1 MRIGQG
7 FDAHRFSD
15 DGRLVLGGVEIPF
28 DKGMQ
33 AHSDGDVV
41 IHALCDALL
50 GALALG
56 DIGQHFPD
64 SSAEYKGIDSRIL
77 LARVVELMQQQRHC
91 INNVDITVV
100 AQAPKLAPHLPAM
113 RDILAADPQ
122 GALAV
127 FAANDNCRFGYIRHD
142 EQAFGTLGKFLA
154 ALYLRV
160 EAVHRDSHAGIDLFG
175 RGRIDDSRKAGQEDC
190 RYGG

>member
-15 DGRLVLGGVEIPF
+15 SGRLVLGGVEVPF

-41 IHALCDALL
+41 IHALCDAIL

-64 SSAEYKGIDSRIL
+64 SSDEYKGIDSRIL
-77 LARVVELMQQQRHC
+77 LQRVVELMRQAHYG
-91 INNVDITVV
+91 INNLDITIV
-100 AQAPKLAPHLPAM
+100 AQVPKLAPYLSAM
-113 RDILAADPQ
+113 QEILAQDLHTEVNNVSLKATTTEQ
-122 GALAV
+122 MG
-127 FAANDNCRFGYIRHD
+127 FTGRGEGIAAMVVV
-142 EQAFGTLGKFLA
+142 LLA
-154 ALYLRV
+154 A
-160 EAVHRDSHAGIDLFG
+160 EP
-175 RGRIDDSRKAGQEDC
+175 
-190 RYGG
+190 

>member
-15 DGRLVLGGVEIPF
+15 DGRLVLGGVEIPY

-64 SSAEYKGIDSRIL
+64 NSADYKGIDSRIL
-77 LARVVELMQQQRHC
+77 LARVVELMQQQRYC
-91 INNVDITVV
+91 INNLDITVV
-100 AQAPKLAPHLPAM
+100 AQAPKLAPHLSAM
-113 RDILAADPQ
+113 RDILAADLQ
-122 GALAV
+122 TDIHNVSLKATTTEHMG
-127 FAANDNCRFGYIRHD
+127 F
-142 EQAFGTLGKFLA
+142 T
-154 ALYLRV
+154 
-160 EAVHRDSHAGIDLFG
+160 G
-175 RGRIDDSRKAGQEDC
+175 RGEGIAAMATVLLTPQR
-190 RYGG
+190 

>member
-15 DGRLVLGGVEIPF
+15 SGRLVLGGVEVPY

-41 IHALCDALL
+41 IHALCDAIL

-64 SSAEYKGIDSRIL
+64 SSDEYKGIDSRIL
-77 LARVVELMQQQRHC
+77 LQRVIEFMQQQSYC
-91 INNVDITVV
+91 INNVDITIV
-100 AQAPKLAPHLPAM
+100 AQAPRLAPYLPAM
-113 RDILAADPQ
+113 RDILAQDLHTDVSRVSLKATTTEQ
-122 GALAV
+122 MG
-127 FAANDNCRFGYIRHD
+127 FTGRGEGIAAMVVV
-142 EQAFGTLGKFLA
+142 LLA
-154 ALYLRV
+154 A
-160 EAVHRDSHAGIDLFG
+160 ET
-175 RGRIDDSRKAGQEDC
+175 
-190 RYGG
+190 

>member
-15 DGRLVLGGVEIPF
+15 SGRLVLGGVEIPF

-41 IHALCDALL
+41 IHALCDAIL

-64 SSAEYKGIDSRIL
+64 SSEAYKGIDSRIL
-77 LARVVELMQQQRHC
+77 LERVVELMQQQHYR

-113 RDILAADPQ
+113 REILAQDLHAEVNSVSLK
-122 GALAV
+122 ATTT
-127 FAANDNCRFGYIRHD
+127 
-142 EQAFGTLGKFLA
+142 EQMGFT
-154 ALYLRV
+154 
-160 EAVHRDSHAGIDLFG
+160 G
-175 RGRIDDSRKAGQEDC
+175 RGEGIAAMAVVLLMPQT
-190 RYGG
+190 

>member
-15 DGRLVLGGVEIPF
+15 SGRLVLGGVEIPYS
-28 DKGMQ
+28 KGMQ

-41 IHALCDALL
+41 IHALCDAIL

-64 SSAEYKGIDSRIL
+64 SSDEYEGIDSRIL
-77 LARVVELMQQQRHC
+77 LRRVIELMQQQSYR

-100 AQAPKLAPHLPAM
+100 AQAPKLAPHIPAM
-113 RDILAADPQ
+113 REVLAQDLQTDTNNLSLKATTT
-122 GALAV
+122 
-127 FAANDNCRFGYIRHD
+127 
-142 EQAFGTLGKFLA
+142 EQMGFT
-154 ALYLRV
+154 
-160 EAVHRDSHAGIDLFG
+160 G
-175 RGRIDDSRKAGQEDC
+175 RGEGIAAMAVVLLAPQD
-190 RYGG
+190 

>member
-15 DGRLVLGGVEIPF
+15 SGRLVLGGVEIPF
-28 DKGMQ
+28 AKGMQ

-41 IHALCDALL
+41 IHALCDAIL

-64 SSAEYKGIDSRIL
+64 SSDEYKGIDSRIL
-77 LARVVELMQQQRHC
+77 LQRVVELMQQQQYR
-91 INNVDITVV
+91 INNLDITIV

-113 RDILAADPQ
+113 RENLAQDLHAEVNSVSLK
-122 GALAV
+122 ATTT
-127 FAANDNCRFGYIRHD
+127 
-142 EQAFGTLGKFLA
+142 EQMGFT
-154 ALYLRV
+154 
-160 EAVHRDSHAGIDLFG
+160 G
-175 RGRIDDSRKAGQEDC
+175 RGEGIAAMAVVLLMPQA
-190 RYGG
+190 